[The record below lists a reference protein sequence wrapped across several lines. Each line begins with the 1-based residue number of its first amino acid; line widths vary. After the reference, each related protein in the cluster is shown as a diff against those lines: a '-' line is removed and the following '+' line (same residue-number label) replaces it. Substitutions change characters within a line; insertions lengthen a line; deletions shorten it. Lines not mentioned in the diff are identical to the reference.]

1 MKKNGIALA
10 IILIILVMTL
20 VACGEN
26 DLDTC
31 EHNVVV
37 DEAVSATCTEMGLTE
52 GAHCSKCGEVLLA
65 QTEVP
70 ATGHNHV
77 PAVTEPTCTEKGY
90 TTYTCHCGDEYVA
103 DEVVAIGHSPA
114 EAVVENNVAPT
125 CTATGSYDN
134 VVYCSV
140 CDTELSRET
149 KSVDALDHNIVNHNA
164 QAPTCTEVGWEA
176 YETCSRCDYSTY
188 NEIPAT
194 GHSPASAV
202 IENNVAPTCTTAGS
216 YDSVVYCSVCD
227 AELSREAKTVTA
239 TGHNHVPAVT
249 APTCTEKGYTTYR
262 CHCGDTY
269 VADEVSATGHNPAE
283 AVVENNVAPTC
294 TAAGSYD
301 NVVYCSVCDTVLS
314 RTTIT
319 VDALGHDTIDHEAQA
334 PTCTEVGW
342 EAYETCSRCDHTTYV
357 EIPATG
363 HMEAI
368 DEAVEATLS
377 SPGLT
382 AGSHCSKC
390 NAIIIAQVEISAL
403 GSEIESG
410 QNIVANTDYST
421 REGNITYRIIYSIN
435 IANDEMFGLTSLKI
449 GEDETYSINH
459 SYGRVLHIGN
469 GIYELKFEDGQD
481 FQYIKL
487 VGEKFEFCQR
497 DGSECAKDKIEESNI
512 DSTDL
517 VPRQGNSIYGYCD
530 FADSENGE
538 SMQELYRRLH
548 YICEAFINSTSNIM
562 NVNGSYILDTI
573 DLNRYAVT
581 ADEFVAVWKVFVV
594 ENPRYYWLS
603 NSIVLDSDY
612 VNFCIDEAY
621 SKSDYRAQCDASI
634 SGMLKDFDG
643 AIRENMSHLEI
654 ALNAHN
660 FIINRMNYAYESDG
674 KTPEDAIW
682 AHNIIGCAKYGLG
695 VCESYAETFM
705 FLCKHYGVDVI
716 IVTGDANDEAHAWNI
731 VKIDDYW
738 YGVDVTWDETNVD
751 GEISYDCFGMSK
763 QYCESTHNADSYMNE
778 GVEYLYQLPQMNEK
792 SIELVDLYKN
802 DEFYGT
808 YANIDDAFECM
819 TDQTAEYLVQLYSY
833 GLKGPLLISTSS
845 VVHNIN
851 STATPAVK
859 SITIKGN
866 FIELGGG
873 YATCTSVN
881 IANSITSYAE
891 TMTFYDIC
899 PNGDFPLYI
908 QDNCLEISGE
918 FSYVHMP
925 IIGNVEEGA
934 TSKIVCN
941 AYGNT
946 GTGTE
951 FYSDVQVYE
960 MVVPE
965 NVLFRGQSTIVNIS
979 AKMIRVLGGS
989 LDVENLYA
997 NYEYCNIKLY
1007 SNVNLANATI
1017 QNAYSD
1023 ENSINIM
1030 LQFGKIEEFPLL
1042 TLGNMECNVN
1052 IELMGEVHISVTDP
1066 SGNEVDHYVEKANPF
1081 NVTTPI
1087 AHLTRPSDFEK
1098 VKINYT
1104 NLCEKTSLYKL
1115 NEDGDIILKSYSRV
1129 NGFVIMEDGAVA
1141 LYEGT
1146 ETTLNVPEGVVSIA
1160 PYAFYSC
1167 SSLVSINFPTTLKSI
1182 GERAFRECTSLTS
1195 ITIPASVTNIGTEA
1209 FAYCTSLTSV
1219 TFEEGIQLTT
1229 IGNSA
1234 FYGCTSLTSI
1244 VIPNSVTSIG
1254 REAFFRCTS
1263 LTSITIPASVSSI
1276 GLSAFYFCTS
1286 MTSVTFEEGSQL
1298 ASISDAVFVG
1308 CDALRSIVIPKSVTS
1323 IGPMAFNWC
1332 FGLTDVYYEGTEEE
1346 WNNIAVGSDNIYLTI
1361 ATIHYNYVN
1370 E

>member
-1 MKKNGIALA
+1 MKTMKKNRIALA
-10 IILIILVMTL
+10 IILIILVLTL
-20 VACGEN
+20 VACG
-26 DLDTC
+26 DTTDYTDQSGNGDFVVTIHPNNGVDAFEWKVTDPIPNLTYEGYVLEGFYADSDFTSSISLSTLKTTGLNGNIDVYVKWKKEGAEC
-31 EHNVVV
+31 VHNIVI
-37 DEAVSATCTEMGLTE
+37 DEAVPATCTKTGLTE
-52 GAHCSKCGEVLLA
+52 GKHCSKCGEVLLP

-70 ATGHNHV
+70 ATGHS
-77 PAVTEPTCTEKGY
+77 PLDAVKE
-90 TTYTCHCGDEYVA
+90 DE
-103 DEVVAIGHSPA
+103 I
-114 EAVVENNVAPT
+114 APT
-125 CTATGSYDN
+125 CTSTGSYYS

-140 CDTELSRET
+140 CGAELSREK
-149 KSVDALDHNIVNHNA
+149 KSSDVTDHNIVNHNA

-176 YETCSRCDYSTY
+176 YETCSRCDHTTY
-188 NEIPAT
+188 VEIPAT
-194 GHSPASAV
+194 GHNHVPAVKAPTCTEKGYTTYTCHCGDTYVADEVSATGHNPASAV

-227 AELSREAKTVTA
+227 AEFSRETK
-239 TGHNHVPAVT
+239 P
-249 APTCTEKGYTTYR
+249 
-262 CHCGDTY
+262 
-269 VADEVSATGHNPAE
+269 
-283 AVVENNVAPTC
+283 
-294 TAAGSYD
+294 
-301 NVVYCSVCDTVLS
+301 
-314 RTTIT
+314 
-319 VDALGHDTIDHEAQA
+319 VDALDHNIVNHNAQS

-342 EAYETCSRCDHTTYV
+342 EAYETCSHCDHTTYV

-390 NAIIIAQVEISAL
+390 NAIIIAQVEVSAL

-410 QNIVANTDYST
+410 QNIVANTDYSICE
-421 REGNITYRIIYSIN
+421 RNITYRIIYSIN

-469 GIYELKFEDGQD
+469 GIYELRFEDGQD

-497 DGSECAKDKIEESNI
+497 DGSECAKDKMEESNI
-512 DSTDL
+512 DATDL

-530 FADSENGE
+530 FADSKNGE
-538 SMQELYRRLH
+538 SMQELYRRLY
-548 YICEAFINSTSNIM
+548 YICEAFINSTGNIM

-603 NSIVLDSDY
+603 NGIVLDSDY

-621 SKSDYRAQCDASI
+621 SKSDYRTQCDASI

-643 AIRENMSHLEI
+643 AIREDMSHLEI

-763 QYCESTHNADSYMNE
+763 QYCESTHNADNCMNE
-778 GVEYLYQLPQMNEK
+778 GVEYLYQLPQMHEK

-802 DEFYGT
+802 EEFYGT

-833 GLKGPLLISTSS
+833 GLKGPLLISTPS

-866 FIELGGG
+866 FIEYGGG

-891 TMTFYDIC
+891 TMTFYDIR

-918 FSYVHMP
+918 FSYVQMP
-925 IIGNVEEGA
+925 IIGNVEEGS

-941 AYGNT
+941 TYGS
-946 GTGTE
+946 TGTE

-979 AKMIRVLGGS
+979 AKIINVYGGS

-997 NYEYCNIKLY
+997 NYEYCNISLH
-1007 SNVNLANATI
+1007 SIGVNLANATI

-1023 ENSINIM
+1023 ENGINIW

-1115 NEDGDIILKSYSRV
+1115 NEDGDIILKPHSRV

-1182 GERAFRECTSLTS
+1182 GEGAFRECASLTS
-1195 ITIPASVTNIGTEA
+1195 ITIPASVTNIGAEA

-1219 TFEEGIQLTT
+1219 TFEEGSQLTN
-1229 IGNSA
+1229 IGAGA
-1234 FYGCTSLTSI
+1234 FRECTSLTGVVIPDSVTSIGEWAFFLCTSLTSI
-1244 VIPNSVTSIG
+1244 VIPDSVTTIG
-1254 REAFFRCTS
+1254 DF
-1263 LTSITIPASVSSI
+1263 
-1276 GLSAFYFCTS
+1276 AFYDCTGL
-1286 MTSVTFEEGSQL
+1286 T
-1298 ASISDAVFVG
+1298 
-1308 CDALRSIVIPKSVTS
+1308 SIVIPDSVTTVGS
-1323 IGPMAFNWC
+1323 SAFEGC
-1332 FGLTDVYYEGTEEE
+1332 SGLTDVYYTGTEEE
-1346 WNNIAVGSDNIYLTI
+1346 CNSITINIGNDTLTN